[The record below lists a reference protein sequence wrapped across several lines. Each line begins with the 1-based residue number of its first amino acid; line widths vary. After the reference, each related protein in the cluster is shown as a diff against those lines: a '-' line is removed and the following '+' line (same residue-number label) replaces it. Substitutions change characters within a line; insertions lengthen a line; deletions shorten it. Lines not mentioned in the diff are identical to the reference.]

1 VHDEQAEAFSEPE
14 YDVDQQLDRLTRKV
28 IMRCHQEIQNYSV
41 PQLLSALHKCLQ
53 VRVLLQTLRLK
64 GGGENVGSAV
74 SRYSAAFQSSA
85 NDSSNGKRDSRS
97 SRAAK
102 PDTDDTFLN
111 YISDGIADE
120 D

>member
-1 VHDEQAEAFSEPE
+1 
-14 YDVDQQLDRLTRKV
+14 
-28 IMRCHQEIQNYSV
+28 
-41 PQLLSALHKCLQ
+41 
-53 VRVLLQTLRLK
+53 VLLQTLRLK

-85 NDSSNGKRDSRS
+85 NDSSNGKRNSRS
-97 SRAAK
+97 SRPDK